1 MSRRSGRPRCAVIRS
16 EADLEQLQADG
27 TLTVHDAD
35 ALRDFGAFLRGEI
48 TGLELDRRMREA
60 GDV

>member
-1 MSRRSGRPRCAVIRS
+1 MSRRAARPRCAVIRS

-27 TLTVHDAD
+27 TMTVHDAD

-48 TGLELDRRMREA
+48 TGLELNRRLADET
-60 GDV
+60 